1 MASPSIL
8 SAPGYTPMI
17 FFGNND
23 GEVYALYPDGTMLM
37 GGQYF
42 SQSLLFHPVFS
53 DLNSDFIPEII
64 FFLEVEI
71 YILLI

>member
-8 SAPGYTPMI
+8 TAQGYTPMI

-23 GEVYALYPDGTMLM
+23 GEVHALYPDGIYMLM

-42 SQSLLFHPVFS
+42 SRIHY
-53 DLNSDFIPEII
+53 FITCI
-64 FFLEVEI
+64 F
-71 YILLI
+71 